1 MTDDTAPAAPLPDAA
16 LGQGTVTAPE
26 PAPVRP
32 MRGSGEDLA
41 AAAQIPDT
49 PQTRAPSYRLAFAD
63 DDFLLR
69 PELRPV
75 RLQLELLK
83 PQLLL
88 DEAGVETTIVLFGGA
103 RIPEPAKA
111 GEARSPALAELARF
125 YEEAR
130 RFAFLATEASLLE
143 SRGRRGV
150 IVTGGG
156 PGVMEAGNRG
166 AQDAGGR
173 SVGLNI
179 VLPHEQAPNRYV
191 SPELCFNFHYFALR
205 KMHFLM
211 RAEAVCVFPGGFG
224 TLDEMFESL
233 TLIQTGRMAQLPF
246 LLFGR
251 AFWERVIDWQAL
263 AESGTISPQDLDLFV
278 FVETADEA
286 LEAIRSWGRRTERR
300 STIPGRSTPQVP
312 EIGAPDQPG
321 DGS

>member
-1 MTDDTAPAAPLPDAA
+1 MNDDSLTPAES
-16 LGQGTVTAPE
+16 LGVP
-26 PAPVRP
+26 PPVRSDAEPVPRAHP
-32 MRGSGEDLA
+32 MRDSVEDTQA
-41 AAAQIPDT
+41 VAQIPST

-63 DDFLLR
+63 DEFLLR
-69 PELRPV
+69 DALRPV

-83 PQLLL
+83 PQLML

-103 RIPEPAKA
+103 RIPDEANAHKA
-111 GEARSPALAELARF
+111 TTPMLASLARF

-130 RFAFLATEASLLE
+130 RFAQLATEASLLE

-166 AQDAGGR
+166 AQEAGGR

-191 SPELCFNFHYFALR
+191 TPDLCFNFHYFAIR

-233 TLIQTGRMAQLPF
+233 TLIQTGRMAKVPF

-251 AFWERVIDWQAL
+251 DYWEGIINWPKL
-263 AESGTISPQDLDLFV
+263 AESGTISPDDLDLFRT
-278 FVETADEA
+278 VETAEEA
-286 LEAIRSWGRRTERR
+286 LDAIRTWSDKGHRREE
-300 STIPGRSTPQVP
+300 IPGRLPNGSPKPGQ
-312 EIGAPDQPG
+312 PDQPS